1 MQTVAVVDYGM
12 GNLRSV
18 ERALKHVSPR
28 ARVAADVFITDDPD
42 RVRRADRV
50 VFPGQGAMPDCMGN
64 LRQTG
69 LEEAVR
75 EAAAA
80 KPFLGICVGMQM
92 LLGRS
97 EEGDTPGLDLIPGA
111 VRRFQ
116 PPAGSGMKVPHMGW
130 NEVEH
135 GGNHPLWQGIAS
147 GERFYFVHSY
157 FCDPADAAVSTGFCE
172 YSLRFTAALASAN
185 IFATQFHPEKSH
197 TAGLNLYL
205 NFLDW
210 NP

>member
-116 PPAGSGMKVPHMGW
+116 PPQGSDKCIPM
-130 NEVEH
+130 
-135 GGNHPLWQGIAS
+135 
-147 GERFYFVHSY
+147 
-157 FCDPADAAVSTGFCE
+157 T
-172 YSLRFTAALASAN
+172 
-185 IFATQFHPEKSH
+185 ATQNALFAKNR
-197 TAGLNLYL
+197 T
-205 NFLDW
+205 F
-210 NP
+210 